1 MSGQQGEKKEIME
14 LGHEPVPGY
23 RTAFYIV
30 FLLGILYL
38 AVIFLKSL

>member
-1 MSGQQGEKKEIME
+1 MSGQQEEKKEIME
-14 LGHEPVPGY
+14 LSHEPVSGY

-30 FLLGILYL
+30 FLVGILYL